1 MVHLDYQNLE
11 KGAIVVFSHDI
22 WLAKGTNVIG
32 YWLFDVITRD
42 DITHNLTILIT
53 ESKLYTDEKKG
64 ELAEMIKRS
73 YGDNFK
79 EMHEVL

>member
-11 KGAIVVFSHDI
+11 KGAIVVFTHKI
-22 WLAKGTNVIG
+22 WLSKETNVIG
-32 YWLFDVITRD
+32 SWLFNVITQD
-42 DITHNLTILIT
+42 GVTHNITILIT
-53 ESKLYTDEKKG
+53 DDELYTDEKKG
-64 ELAEMIKRS
+64 ELAEMIKQS